1 VTSVKELYLKGLGFY
16 GQGKH
21 ADAIEAFEQAVA
33 ADASR
38 ADCLQA
44 LAMAQMHAGKLQEAL
59 TNVLKLTEMTP
70 EDPQAFTSLSMIYQR
85 LDRIEDAEK
94 AQATA
99 RMLSWKEELKTN
111 PGAPPPADSGGPGG
125 MNVVQ

>member
-1 VTSVKELYLKGLGFY
+1 VTDVKELYLKGLSCY

-21 ADAIEAFEQAVA
+21 AEAIEAFEQALA
-33 ADASR
+33 LDASR

-44 LAMAQMHAGKLQEAL
+44 LSMAQMHAGKLQDAL
-59 TNVLKLTEMTP
+59 ANVLKLTEMTP

-85 LDRIEDAEK
+85 LDKIDDAEK
-94 AQATA
+94 AQAKA
-99 RMLSWKEELKTN
+99 RMLSWKQELKTN
-111 PGAPPPADSGGPGG
+111 PNAPPPADAGG

>member
-1 VTSVKELYLKGLGFY
+1 MGPVANVKELYLKGLGLY

-21 ADAIEAFEQAVA
+21 ADAIGSFEAALA
-33 ADASR
+33 ADPKR

-44 LAMAQMHAGKLQEAL
+44 LAMAQMHAGRLQDAL
-59 TNVLKLTEMTP
+59 ASVLRLTEMTP
-70 EDPQAFTSLSMIYQR
+70 SDPQAFTSLSMIYQR
-85 LDRIEDAEK
+85 LDRIDDAEK
-94 AQATA
+94 AQAQA

-111 PGAPPPADSGGPGG
+111 PKAQPPSTPGG

>member
-1 VTSVKELYLKGLGFY
+1 MKGLGLY

-21 ADAIEAFEQAVA
+21 AEAVTAFEKALELEP
-33 ADASR
+33 DR

-44 LAMAQMHAGKLQEAL
+44 LSMAQMHAGKLDEAL
-59 TNVLKLTEMTP
+59 ANVLKLTELTP
-70 EDPQAFTSLSMIYQR
+70 DDPQAFTSLSMVYQR
-85 LDRIEDAEK
+85 KDRIDDAEK
-94 AQATA
+94 AQAKA

-111 PGAPPPADSGGPGG
+111 PNAPPPAGADG